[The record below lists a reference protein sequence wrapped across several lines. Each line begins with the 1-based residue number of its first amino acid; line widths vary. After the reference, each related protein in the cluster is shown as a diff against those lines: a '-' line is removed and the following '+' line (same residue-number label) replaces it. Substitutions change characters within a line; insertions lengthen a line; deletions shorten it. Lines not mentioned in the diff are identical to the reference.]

1 MPQQTQPRA
10 SNVFLLAV
18 ASLGVVFGDIG
29 TSPMYAIKESML
41 TPGLPAAAES
51 VLGIVSF
58 VFWSLL
64 SIVSLKYLVFVTLAD
79 NEGEGGIFAM
89 VSALKS
95 GFRGTRRWVVLFA
108 SGLGMAAIGL
118 MFADTLITPAL
129 SVMAA
134 TEGLALEFPDIR
146 EWTAGLAVL
155 VLLALFY
162 AQHLGTALLARLF
175 APVMLCWFLA
185 LAALGAIQVWQA
197 PQVLAAVSPLHAVH
211 LFNLLSWPQR
221 MGLLGS
227 ILLAVTG
234 AEAIY
239 ADMGHFGRRPIALAW
254 HCFAV
259 WALLL
264 NYFGQGAWLLRTQT
278 FAGSETS
285 PFFALI
291 PAALLLPM
299 GLLAVLASI
308 IASQAVI
315 SGMFS
320 LVSQAIQLNYLPRL
334 KVVHTSADERGQI
347 YLPRINLLL
356 AVGAVLLVLGF
367 GSSVALASAYGFAI
381 AATMTV
387 TTVAFVLLAHSVWRW
402 SVLKVVV
409 FSAFSLPLDCLFL
422 AAAMTKLPDG
432 RYLTLFIA
440 LGVVFLLWV
449 WRAGNRYL
457 MELAQR
463 LDMPVALFADMVAER
478 ADLHRQARPAVFF
491 QHLPFPADRGITPNA
506 LLRQVQ
512 LTSLLYQPTVI
523 VDFSTRNGPRVSDE
537 TRIHLRTFPNGI
549 YAIDVSF
556 GFAEPVSMDPV
567 LAFGQAQGWWQGPD
581 EIVYYLGREE
591 IRFAADGGLPG
602 FMKWPFLWLHR
613 QDESLGRTLKLPAA
627 QHAELGTTVDI

>member
-1 MPQQTQPRA
+1 MPQHTPQRV
-10 SNVFLLAV
+10 SRIFFLAV

-41 TPGLPAAAES
+41 TPGLPAAAAS

-58 VFWSLL
+58 IFWSLL
-64 SIVSLKYLVFVTLAD
+64 LIVSLKYLVFVTLAD
-79 NEGEGGIFAM
+79 SDGEGGIFAM

-95 GFRGTRRWVVLFA
+95 GLVGTRRSVVLFA

-162 AQHLGTALLARLF
+162 AQHFGTAVLARLF
-175 APVMLCWFLA
+175 APVMLCWFVA
-185 LAALGAIQVWQA
+185 LAVLGALQIWQA
-197 PQVLAAVSPLHAVH
+197 PQVLAAVSPLHALQ
-211 LFNLLSWPQR
+211 LFDLLSWPQR

-254 HCFAV
+254 HYFAV
-259 WALLL
+259 WALML

-278 FAGSETS
+278 FTGSQTS
-285 PFFALI
+285 PFFALV
-291 PAALLLPM
+291 PAQILLPM
-299 GLLAVLASI
+299 ALLAVLASI

-334 KVVHTSADERGQI
+334 KVVHTSAAEGGQI

-356 AVGAVLLVLGF
+356 TVGSVLLVLGF

-387 TTVAFVLLAHSVWRW
+387 TTVAFVLLVHLVWRW
-402 SVLKVVV
+402 SLLKVVV
-409 FSAFSLPLDCLFL
+409 FSAFALPLDFLFL
-422 AAAMTKLPDG
+422 AAAITKLPDG
-432 RYLTLFIA
+432 HYLTLFVA

-449 WRAGNRYL
+449 WKAGNRHL
-457 MELAQR
+457 MALAQR

-478 ADLHRQARPAVFF
+478 TDLHRQARPAVFF

-523 VDFSTRNGPRVSDE
+523 VDFSTRNVPRVSDE
-537 TRIHLRTFPNGI
+537 ARIHLRSFANGI
-549 YAIDVSF
+549 YALDVSF
-556 GFAEPVSMDPV
+556 GFAEPVSIDPV
-567 LAFGQAQGWWQGPD
+567 LAFGQSQGWWQRPD

-591 IRFAADGGLPG
+591 IRFAVSGGLPRV
-602 FMKWPFLWLHR
+602 MKWPFLWLHR
-613 QDESLGRTLKLPAA
+613 QDESLGRSLKLPAA
-627 QHAELGTTVDI
+627 QHAELGTTVEI